1 MSQFFKQ
8 YRRKS
13 IELLKLN
20 SEGEYYM
27 PIAECEKYIDLV
39 NEFPPRPIRS
49 AADFIAVQKVVDA
62 LLDSGQ
68 LSSDRASPP
77 PKGDRRE
84 YLNLL
89 GMIIHEYEEKI
100 VKIPDVYGVE
110 LLHILLEEWGLK
122 QKELVPI
129 FKTESIVSAVL
140 NGHRQLTVEHIEKL
154 SDFFHV
160 SPAAFFPKSN

>member
-1 MSQFFKQ
+1 
-8 YRRKS
+8 
-13 IELLKLN
+13 
-20 SEGEYYM
+20 M

-68 LSSDRASPP
+68 LSS
-77 PKGDRRE
+77 DRRE

-160 SPAAFFPKSN
+160 SPAAFFPKSNLIN